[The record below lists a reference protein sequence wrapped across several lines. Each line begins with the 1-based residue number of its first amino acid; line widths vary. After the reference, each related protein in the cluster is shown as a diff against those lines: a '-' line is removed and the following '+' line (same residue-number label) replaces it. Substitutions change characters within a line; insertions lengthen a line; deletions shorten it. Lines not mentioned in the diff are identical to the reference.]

1 MKVTEPILDFVE
13 KYRDYDNIPPE
24 VIHEVKRALLDGL
37 GNALGGLASDKGK
50 IGVEMARMLG
60 GPQRATV
67 LGVGGKVS
75 PAAAAFAN
83 AELLNGLDM
92 DPIPHVPPVVL
103 PAILA
108 VAEAEGVSGKK
119 LLPALAV
126 GLEIA
131 QRLNSQFG
139 MVMMISY
146 AKYNK
151 TPDVFSNGNE
161 NIIGAAIGCAVA
173 MGLDREK
180 IAQALGIAAYYCT
193 LPVCRDW
200 ESTNPKSMIKYC
212 PVSWLAQGSVEA
224 AMLARLGYTGNRD
237 TLDGEFGFPLFN
249 CRIEGVWNPEKLV
262 KGLGEDWGIM
272 DYKYKPYPCCSFI
285 HSVLDCFYRLQA
297 RENFSPA
304 EIEGIDC
311 YTGPFNAHPNQYAVA
326 NQVDVQFSA
335 PYCMALAA
343 YNYRP
348 GPAWQSKEALFDPKV
363 RDFMHR
369 VTMNVTPEWAEHR
382 KTDFAAWYGRIEV
395 KARGRI
401 YTEETLYPKGNNR
414 MESVRF
420 TDEEMVQR
428 FRSCACEILPD
439 EKIDRALTAIIN
451 LEKLDTLDGLFGN
464 LSL

>member
-13 KYRDYDNIPPE
+13 KYRNYENIPE
-24 VIHEVKRALLDGL
+24 KIIHEIKRALLDGL

-50 IGVEMARMLG
+50 IGAEMARMLG
-60 GPQRATV
+60 GPQDATV
-67 LGVGGKVS
+67 IGVGGKVS
-75 PAAAAFAN
+75 AAAAAFAN

-108 VAEAEGVSGKK
+108 VAEAEGISGREF
-119 LLPALAV
+119 LSALAV

-139 MVMMISY
+139 MVMITSY
-146 AKYNK
+146 AKYGK

-212 PVSWLAQGSVEA
+212 PVSWLSQGSVQA
-224 AMLARLGYTGNRD
+224 AMLAKCGYTSNRN
-237 TLDGEFGFPLFN
+237 TLDSEYGFPLFN
-249 CRIEGVWNPEKLV
+249 CRIDGIWNPERLLS
-262 KGLGEDWGIM
+262 GLGENWGIM

-285 HSVLDCFYRLQA
+285 HSVLDCFYRLQDK
-297 RENFSPA
+297 EELSPK
-304 EIEGIDC
+304 EIEAIDC
-311 YTGPFNAHPNQYAVA
+311 YTGPFNAHPDQYSVA

-343 YNYRP
+343 YGYKP
-348 GPAWQSKEALFDPKV
+348 GPSWQSKDALTDPKV
-363 RDFMHR
+363 RAFMHK
-369 VTMNVTPEWAEHR
+369 VTMNVAPEWAEKR

-395 KARGRI
+395 KARGKVFI
-401 YTEETLYPKGNNR
+401 EETLYPRGNNR
-414 MESVRF
+414 IESTRF
-420 TDEEMVQR
+420 SDEEMVQR
-428 FRSCACEILPD
+428 FRNCAYEILVD
-439 EKIDRALTAIIN
+439 EKIDRAVDAIMN
-451 LEKLDTLDGLFGN
+451 LEKLNTLDDLMDN